1 MVIFTHILRSDIMT
15 WEDIL
20 KRKRRR
26 EPDPKDYGFKP
37 YTEEK
42 RLEDEKK
49 RKEYEAKVDRERRI
63 KEMQKKKEEEMNR
76 RYEEKEKEQE
86 RLGKIHGLYECMD
99 CANKIINY
107 DNLKID
113 DLVCNVCGAK
123 KGDSWRAPFI
133 HRIKGEKEE

>member
-1 MVIFTHILRSDIMT
+1 MT

-26 EPDPKDYGFKP
+26 EPDPPKDYSWSNP

-49 RKEYEAKVDRERRI
+49 RKEYEAKVDRERKI
-63 KEMQKKKEEEMNR
+63 KEKKKKKEEEMER
-76 RYEEKEKEQE
+76 DYEERKKEQE
-86 RLGKIHGLYECMD
+86 RLGKIHGLYECLD
-99 CANKIINY
+99 CANMIINY

-113 DLVCNVCGAK
+113 DLVCNVCGAT
-123 KGDSWRAPFI
+123 KGDSWKAPFI